1 MQLRPVHARLSRRV
15 ASAPSPV
22 AALVPRYRTARI
34 AVEGQR
40 IAVGRA
46 SKCLD
51 DIRMGFRGS
60 KGIAG
65 GNVCEASAFR
75 RRRQL
80 DWIVLVPAL
89 EPSRDFSKE
98 DAMA

>member
-1 MQLRPVHARLSRRV
+1 
-15 ASAPSPV
+15 
-22 AALVPRYRTARI
+22 
-34 AVEGQR
+34 
-40 IAVGRA
+40 
-46 SKCLD
+46 
-51 DIRMGFRGS
+51 MGFRGS